1 MVTNPQ
7 LMNLTTP
14 SPALE
19 GLSPPMH
26 VPLALAVTFG
36 SCFRRKYMQYINL
49 DGTKSRT
56 ALRLLFCSYVWT
68 YVNIVALP
76 DVGCRRLAR
85 RSLALG
91 PSLFLLLDGL
101 HTP

>member
-1 MVTNPQ
+1 MVWYGYQP
-7 LMNLTTP
+7 TTHELNNTVASVGRP
-14 SPALE
+14 FTADACSPRTGRNFWVL
-19 GLSPPMH
+19 LS
-26 VPLALAVTFG
+26 A
-36 SCFRRKYMQYINL
+36 NL